1 MIEITGHTMID
12 EMEAVGFL
20 SAADAAELLEVA
32 GRGADR
38 ARSGLVLVDRSE
50 CRSRH

>member
-1 MIEITGHTMID
+1 MID

-32 GRGADR
+32 GPGA
-38 ARSGLVLVDRSE
+38 G
-50 CRSRH
+50 SRTFRLGS